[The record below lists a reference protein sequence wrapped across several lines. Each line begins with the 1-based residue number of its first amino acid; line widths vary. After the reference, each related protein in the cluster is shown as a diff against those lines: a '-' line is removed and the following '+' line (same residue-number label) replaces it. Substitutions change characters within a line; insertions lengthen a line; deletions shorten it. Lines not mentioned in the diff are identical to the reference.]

1 LTWARKL
8 AALSAV
14 IGLLCS
20 ILGERV
26 ALGLPD
32 AKLIPGLLDLR
43 HTWNQGVSFSL
54 LWQSGDSGRHALSL
68 ALLVLIVFVGAL
80 AWRATEKSAAAGYGL
95 VAGGAV
101 ANLLDRS
108 LYGAVFDYLSLHLG
122 AMPLFVFNAADA
134 MISLGVVLLV
144 TDTALSRPR

>member
-68 ALLVLIVFVGAL
+68 ALLVLIVFCRRPGLARHGKIGGGRLWPCGRRRGGEFIGSQPLWRGVRLFVAASGRDAAL
-80 AWRATEKSAAAGYGL
+80 RIQCRRCHDFAGRRATGGGYGT
-95 VAGGAV
+95 V
-101 ANLLDRS
+101 
-108 LYGAVFDYLSLHLG
+108 
-122 AMPLFVFNAADA
+122 
-134 MISLGVVLLV
+134 
-144 TDTALSRPR
+144 

>member
-1 LTWARKL
+1 LTPTRKL

-32 AKLIPGLLDLR
+32 ASLIPGLLDLR
-43 HTWNQGVSFSL
+43 HAWNQGVSFSL
-54 LWQSGDSGRHALSL
+54 LWQSDDSGRHALSL
-68 ALLVLIVFVGAL
+68 VLLVLVVFVGTL
-80 AWRATEKSAAAGYGL
+80 AWRSTEKLAASGYGL
-95 VAGGAV
+95 VTGGAV

-144 TDTALSRPR
+144 AETMLPRPR